1 MRVIASIP
9 RACGL
14 LLVLAAL
21 PVHAAITLHARVLAA
36 PGIAAHDVRVVL
48 APEMA
53 QPGVFALHL
62 SAAAVA
68 VPALG
73 WKQVG
78 MDVTG
83 TLQRQGDGRW
93 HMQAPLRLR
102 AAPGRALRDAQI
114 DVTLDPLS
122 DTAVIVIDQ
131 GATRI
136 DAALPMDAPLHVQ
149 LQLTALP
156 LSWLGGALGAAMPG
170 ASVRNGSASGTIAL
184 DADAGSLRVSGRLGV
199 EGLAAFAQGGSVAA
213 QGFGLRGDFN
223 LQHDAHATR
232 LDFDGALRG
241 GELLAG
247 SFYAQLPA
255 RDAPL
260 DVNLTRDA
268 AGTLRI
274 SRFDYQDGNAVALD
288 ASMALGAKGGLDSL
302 VVRRANIDL
311 ARAIPRYA
319 STWLQS
325 HGLPGFQG
333 MGQAQV
339 TLDWQRGVLNALQLQ
354 LHHVDMADTSG
365 RFAIAGLNGALDWR
379 SGTTLAP
386 TTLGWRAASIYR
398 VPLGTV
404 QMHLRDAQGLLTL
417 VAPAQIPLLGGNML
431 VQHFS
436 FAPAGTQRTRLST
449 GLAFTGVSLGE
460 LSGALGW
467 PAFRGTL
474 GGAIPDL
481 RWQDGRAV
489 LQGGLSMQ
497 VFGGYVAV
505 TRMSLAHLFGVAPE
519 LGADLSLHG
528 IELAPLTSVF
538 DFGEITGKLDGNVQG
553 LRLVAWHPVAFKAEL
568 HTAGG
573 GRISQRAVKNLT
585 SVGGGG
591 GLAGG
596 IQGAVLSLFSTF
608 GYKHI
613 GLSCTL
619 ANDVCTMGGI
629 KPADGGGYSIV
640 EGDGLPYIHIIG
652 HQTRVDWSTLLS
664 RLQAATTGQGPV
676 IR

>member
-9 RACGL
+9 RLCGL

-21 PVHAAITLHARVLAA
+21 PAHAAITLQARALDA
-36 PGIAAHDVRVVL
+36 PGIAARGVRVLL
-48 APEMA
+48 APETA
-53 QPGVFALHL
+53 RPGVFALHL

-78 MDVTG
+78 LSVVG

-93 HMQAPLRLR
+93 HMQAPLQLR
-102 AAPGRALRDAQI
+102 AAPGGALRDAQI
-114 DVTLDPLS
+114 EVTLDPLS
-122 DTAVIVIDQ
+122 DTAVIIITQ

-156 LSWLGGALGAAMPG
+156 LIWLDGALAAASPG
-170 ASVRNGSASGTIAL
+170 ASIRNGSASGSVAL
-184 DADAGSLRVSGRLGV
+184 DADGGSVRVSGRLGV

-223 LQHDAHATR
+223 LQHDAQVTR

-260 DVNLTRDA
+260 YVNLSRDA
-268 AGTLRI
+268 VGALHI
-274 SRFDYQDGNAVALD
+274 SRLDYQDGTAVALN
-288 ASMALGAKGGLDSL
+288 ASMALSAKGALDSL
-302 VVRRANIDL
+302 VVKRANIDL

-325 HGLPGFQG
+325 HGLPGLQG
-333 MGQAQV
+333 MGQAHV
-339 TLDWQRGVLNALQLQ
+339 ALNWRRGALNALQVRLQ
-354 LHHVDMADTSG
+354 NVDMADISG

-379 SGTTLAP
+379 SGATLAP
-386 TTLGWRAASIYR
+386 TTLGWRAASIYHL
-398 VPLGTV
+398 PLGTA
-404 QMHLRDAQGLLTL
+404 QLHLRDDKGLLALT
-417 VAPAQIPLLGGNML
+417 APAQIPLLGGSML
-431 VQHFS
+431 AQHFS
-436 FAPAGTQRTRLST
+436 FDPAGTQRTRWST
-449 GLAFTGVSLGE
+449 GLAFVGVSLGE

-497 VFGGYVAV
+497 VFGGYVDV

-519 LGADLSLHG
+519 LGADLSLRG
-528 IELAPLTSVF
+528 IDLAPLTSVF

-553 LRLVAWHPVAFKAEL
+553 LRLVSWHPVAFKAEL
-568 HTAGG
+568 HTVGG

-591 GLAGG
+591 LAGG
-596 IQGAVLSLFSTF
+596 IQGAVLRLFSTF
-608 GYKHI
+608 PYQRI

-629 KPADGGGYSIV
+629 KPAEGGGYSIV

-652 HQTRVDWSTLLS
+652 HQTRVDWPTLLS
-664 RLQAATTGQGPV
+664 RLQAATTGQRPV

>member
-1 MRVIASIP
+1 MKVIASIP
-9 RACGL
+9 RLCGL

-21 PVHAAITLHARVLAA
+21 PGHAAIALHARALAA
-36 PGIAAHDVRVVL
+36 PGIEARDVRVVL
-48 APEMA
+48 APETLR
-53 QPGVFALHL
+53 PGVFALRL
-62 SAAAVA
+62 SAVAVA

-78 MDVTG
+78 IEMDG
-83 TLQRQGDGRW
+83 TLQRQSDGRW
-93 HMQAPLRLR
+93 HVQAPLQVRG
-102 AAPGRALRDAQI
+102 APGRALGDAQI
-114 DVTLDPLS
+114 DVTLDPRS
-122 DTAVIVIDQ
+122 DTAMIGISQ
-131 GATRI
+131 GTARI

-149 LQLTALP
+149 LQLSALP
-156 LSWLGGALGAAMPG
+156 LSWLGGALAAASPG
-170 ASVRNGSASGTIAL
+170 GSIRNGSASGTIAM
-184 DADAGSLRVSGRLGV
+184 DADSGSLRVSGHVGV

-213 QGFGLRGDFN
+213 QGLGVRGDFN
-223 LQHDAHATR
+223 LQHDAQSTR

-247 SFYAQLPA
+247 SFYTQLPA

-260 DVNLTRDA
+260 DVSMSRDA
-268 AGTLRI
+268 AGALRI
-274 SRFDYQDGNAVALD
+274 SRFDYQDGNAVALS
-288 ASMALGAKGGLDSL
+288 ASMALSAKGALESL
-302 VVRRANIDL
+302 LVRRADIDL

-325 HGLPGFQG
+325 HGVPGLQG

-339 TLDWQRGVLNALQLQ
+339 TLDWQRGALNALHLQLQ
-354 LHHVDMADTSG
+354 NVDMADSSG
-365 RFAIAGLNGALDWR
+365 RFAIAGANGALAWR
-379 SGTTLAP
+379 SGATLAP

-398 VPLGTV
+398 VPLGAM
-404 QMHLRDAQGLLTL
+404 QMRLRDDKGVLSLAT
-417 VAPAQIPLLGGNML
+417 PAQIPLLGGSL
-431 VQHFS
+431 RVQHFD
-436 FAPAGTQRTRLST
+436 FAPPGTQPMRLST

-489 LQGGLSMQ
+489 LRGGLSMQ
-497 VFGGYVAV
+497 VFGGYVDV

-519 LGADLSLHG
+519 MGADLSLRG
-528 IELAPLTSVF
+528 IDLAPLTSVF
-538 DFGEITGKLDGNVQG
+538 DFGEITGKLDGSVQG
-553 LRLVAWHPVAFKAEL
+553 LRLVSWRPVAFKAAL
-568 HTAGG
+568 HTVGG

-585 SVGGGG
+585 SVGGGS

-613 GLSCTL
+613 GLSCAL
-619 ANDVCTMGGI
+619 ANNVCIMGGI

-664 RLQAATTGQGPV
+664 RLQAATTGQAPV